1 VNTELAAKVMEL
13 CAQKVRRPDWV
24 LLGKAIA
31 AEIDRHPHDSAESIA
46 DEVIENWA
54 SNR

>member
-1 VNTELAAKVMEL
+1 MQI
-13 CAQKVRRPDWV
+13 CAQKIKRPDWV

-31 AEIDRHPHDSAESIA
+31 AEMDRRPNDRADVIA